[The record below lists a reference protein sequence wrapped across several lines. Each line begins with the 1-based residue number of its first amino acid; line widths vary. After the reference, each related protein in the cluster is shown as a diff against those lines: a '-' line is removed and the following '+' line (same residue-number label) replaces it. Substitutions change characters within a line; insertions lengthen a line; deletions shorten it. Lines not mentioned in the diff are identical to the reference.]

1 MRQQIYGETIQ
12 LRAPAGFNAAVNAVA
27 RRSHTTASEFIRR
40 AVLREI
46 EDAGVRLPSPGY
58 LPHSEQ
64 WKNNAV

>member
-12 LRAPAGFNAAVNAVA
+12 LRAPAGFNAAVSAVA

-46 EDAGVRLPSPGY
+46 EDSGVHLPSSSP
-58 LPHSEQ
+58 LIISEQ
-64 WKNNAV
+64 ASNR